1 MQRDSKILLVCFVAV
16 MMLSCIFTSCGKV
29 EANEQTEEEKNE
41 IPMQEENVTEAT
53 ENIEAEDESV
63 VIDLTVEGRSEGLSG
78 EELEKE
84 MVALMHD
91 RSEAVKAA
99 ELAGWYNPLT
109 DRITVTYS
117 DGSFDITDETTLEKI
132 ASLLAVE
139 NLRACVSSPEY
150 EKPFGEE
157 EYGEI
162 LFDALTAYSNFLGGK
177 TMLLDFHNGTYA
189 FVFETTPDLET
200 NPDQVEGKEQIYT
213 EVRIGKQVRYED
225 GDAIIE
231 NILEEPPFHFLYSYG
246 NYNTSV
252 EIKTLMNSLIS

>member
-16 MMLSCIFTSCGKV
+16 MMLSCIFASCGKV

-53 ENIEAEDESV
+53 ENVETESESV

-109 DRITVTYS
+109 DRITETYS

-177 TMLLDFHNGTYA
+177 TMLLDFHNGTYLSVMRSKGA
-189 FVFETTPDLET
+189 ID
-200 NPDQVEGKEQIYT
+200 DRDST
-213 EVRIGKQVRYED
+213 EIHSGTFGSYED
-225 GDAIIE
+225 DTAVVSNDGTNELPFIYYPGCYLTNIAIEELLNEMIDL
-231 NILEEPPFHFLYSYG
+231 NKSALE
-246 NYNTSV
+246 
-252 EIKTLMNSLIS
+252 